1 MVTITVYPQLVAG
14 SVTPASASINYNTSP
29 GLLTGTV
36 ATGGNSTYAYQWQ
49 SSPDNST
56 YTNIGG
62 ATAQNYTPGNLT
74 ANIWYRRTVTSNG
87 VTLNSN
93 VVTVTVYPQLVAGS
107 VTPASASINYNTS
120 PGLLTGTAATGG
132 NGTYAYQWQSSSDN
146 TTYTNIGGATAQNY
160 TPGNLIANT
169 WYRRTVTSN
178 GVTVNS
184 NTVAVTVYPQLVPGT
199 VSPASISIN
208 YNTAPGLLT
217 GTAATGGNGT
227 YAYQWQSSP
236 DNTTFTNIGGA
247 MAQNY
252 TPGNLTANTWYRRS
266 VTSNG
271 VTVNSNTVA
280 VTVYPQLVAG
290 TLSPAALSIN
300 YNTSPGLLSGTAA
313 TGGNGSYT
321 YQWQSSPDNTTYTNI
336 GGATAQN
343 YTPGNLIANT
353 WYRRT
358 VTSNGV
364 TVNSNTV
371 AVTVYPQLVAG
382 SVTPASASINYNTS
396 PGLLT
401 GTAATGGN
409 GTYAYQWQSSS
420 DNTTYTNIG
429 GATAQNYTP
438 GNLIANTWYRRS
450 VTSNG
455 VTVNSNTVAVTVY
468 PQLVPGT
475 VTPASISINYNTAPG
490 LLTGT
495 AATGGNGT
503 LLINGNPRPIIPPLP
518 ILAALWLKTIRRA
531 TSPPIPGSV
540 VL

>member
-49 SSPDNST
+49 SSPDNS
-56 YTNIGG
+56 
-62 ATAQNYTPGNLT
+62 
-74 ANIWYRRTVTSNG
+74 
-87 VTLNSN
+87 
-93 VVTVTVYPQLVAGS
+93 
-107 VTPASASINYNTS
+107 
-120 PGLLTGTAATGG
+120 
-132 NGTYAYQWQSSSDN
+132 
-146 TTYTNIGGATAQNY
+146 
-160 TPGNLIANT
+160 
-169 WYRRTVTSN
+169 
-178 GVTVNS
+178 
-184 NTVAVTVYPQLVPGT
+184 
-199 VSPASISIN
+199 
-208 YNTAPGLLT
+208 
-217 GTAATGGNGT
+217 
-227 YAYQWQSSP
+227 
-236 DNTTFTNIGGA
+236 
-247 MAQNY
+247 
-252 TPGNLTANTWYRRS
+252 
-266 VTSNG
+266 
-271 VTVNSNTVA
+271 
-280 VTVYPQLVAG
+280 
-290 TLSPAALSIN
+290 
-300 YNTSPGLLSGTAA
+300 
-313 TGGNGSYT
+313 
-321 YQWQSSPDNTTYTNI
+321 TYTNI

-475 VTPASISINYNTAPG
+475 VTPASIGINYNTAPG

-518 ILAALWLKTIRRA
+518 ILAALLAQNYTPGNLTANTWFRRSVTSNGVTLNSNTVAVTVYPQLAAGTLSPAALSINYNTAPGLLTGTTATGGNGSYTYEWQQSSENTNWTTVGGATSLNYTPGNLPVTTYFRRAVTSNGASVNSNVVTVTVYGQLIAGSLQPGSKTITA
-531 TSPPIPGSV
+531 GTSPGSLGGATATGGNGSYTWQWQTSLDNSSWTNIGGATTQNYTPGNLSTATWYRRQV
-540 VL
+540 SSNGLTAFSEPLLISMTQPVAATPAAYNVTTINYIRTWDATAPDTDDASLITRP